1 MSEFLKKA
9 LGTVLTPVFLVV
21 CLGWLCI
28 FHAAQIAA
36 LRLGGPRAH
45 RQVVNLLN
53 GFLMGSLVL
62 LGNRPQRIGEVPEVA
77 GRPLIVIANHQSTLD
92 VVGLGWYLSRLL
104 PSFVAKRELGRGIPS
119 VSYNLRH
126 SGAALIDRGDPRQS
140 LAEIGKLGA
149 RLREQGG
156 TAVIFPEGTRAKRG
170 GVQPFAAAGVKILLK
185 KCPEARVLPVCI
197 HDTWRLNRFGKFP
210 MGVGERFTWSVLP
223 VIDPAGMT
231 ADEAVRQ
238 AEAVIRAESER
249 LGGGPASG
257 LAQQ

>member
-9 LGTVLTPVFLVV
+9 LGMVLTPVFLVV

-104 PSFVAKRELGRGIPS
+104 QK
-119 VSYNLRH
+119 
-126 SGAALIDRGDPRQS
+126 
-140 LAEIGKLGA
+140 KC
-149 RLREQGG
+149 
-156 TAVIFPEGTRAKRG
+156 
-170 GVQPFAAAGVKILLK
+170 LK
-185 KCPEARVLPVCI
+185 K
-197 HDTWRLNRFGKFP
+197 
-210 MGVGERFTWSVLP
+210 
-223 VIDPAGMT
+223 
-231 ADEAVRQ
+231 
-238 AEAVIRAESER
+238 
-249 LGGGPASG
+249 G
-257 LAQQ
+257 LRN